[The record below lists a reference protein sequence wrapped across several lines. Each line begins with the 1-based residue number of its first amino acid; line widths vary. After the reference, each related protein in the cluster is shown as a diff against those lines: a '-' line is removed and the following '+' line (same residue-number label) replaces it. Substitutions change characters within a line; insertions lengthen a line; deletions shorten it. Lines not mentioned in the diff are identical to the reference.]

1 MEKLD
6 ASQKKKVLYNMLYA
20 SVVVVLIVMAAL
32 TVVLLN
38 NSNKDVAVNQPPN
51 LNVENNTNQEVQVST
66 PSYVVPLKDATVVK
80 DYSAKELQYNE
91 SLKQWEIHKAI
102 DFLAGSSLDVLAFT
116 DGTVSK
122 VYTNYLEG
130 TVIEIAHANGL
141 VSVYKSLESANV
153 KVGDKVSAGQIIGV
167 LGNTMAQEQN
177 TGNHLHFEVLKNGSK
192 INPNEYLDLGSK

>member
-6 ASQKKKVLYNMLYA
+6 NDQKKKILYSVLYAGIVAL
-20 SVVVVLIVMAAL
+20 LIVAAAL
-32 TVVLLN
+32 TVIILN
-38 NSNKDVAVNQPPN
+38 KQDVKVEKTPS
-51 LNVENNTNQEVQVST
+51 LNVGNNQEIVVST
-66 PSYVVPLKDATVVK
+66 PSYVVPLKDATVIK

-102 DFLAGSSLDVLAFT
+102 DFLAGSSLEVLAFT

-122 VYTNYLEG
+122 VYSNYLEG

-153 KVGDKVSAGQIIGV
+153 KVGDKVSAGQVVGV

-177 TGNHLHFEVLKNGSK
+177 EGNHLHFELLKNGTK
-192 INPNEYLDLGSK
+192 INPNDYLDLGSK

>member
-6 ASQKKKVLYNMLYA
+6 STQKKKILYSVLYALLVAILIAAAAFTVIMLNA
-20 SVVVVLIVMAAL
+20 NEEPVK
-32 TVVLLN
+32 TT
-38 NSNKDVAVNQPPN
+38 PN
-51 LNVENNTNQEVQVST
+51 LNVGDKQEVVVAA

-102 DFLAGSSLDVLAFT
+102 DFLAGNSLEVLAFT

-122 VYTNYLEG
+122 VYSNYLEG
-130 TVIEIAHANGL
+130 TVIEIAHSNGL
-141 VSVYKSLESANV
+141 VSVYKSLESASV
-153 KVGDKVSAGQIIGV
+153 KVGDKVSAGQVIGV

-177 TGNHLHFEVLKNGSK
+177 QGVHLHFELLKDGKK
-192 INPNEYLDLGSK
+192 INPNDYLDLGSK

>member
-6 ASQKKKVLYNMLYA
+6 STQKKKVLYSMLYA
-20 SVVVVLIVMAAL
+20 AIVAVLIVMAAL

-38 NSNKDVAVNQPPN
+38 NQDGVVETSPN
-51 LNVENNTNQEVQVST
+51 LNVGNKQEVVVAA
-66 PSYVVPLKDATVVK
+66 PSYVVPLKDATIVK

-102 DFLAGSSLDVLAFT
+102 DFLAGSSLDVLAFS
-116 DGTVSK
+116 DGTISK
-122 VYTNYLEG
+122 VYSNYLEG

-153 KVGDKVSAGQIIGV
+153 KVGDKVSAGQVIGV

-177 TGNHLHFEVLKNGSK
+177 EGNHLHFELLKNGSK
-192 INPNEYLDLGSK
+192 INPNDYLDLGSK

>member
-6 ASQKKKVLYNMLYA
+6 ASQKKKVLYSLLYA
-20 SVVVVLIVMAAL
+20 AIVAVLIVMAAL
-32 TVVLLN
+32 TVILLSN
-38 NSNKDVAVNQPPN
+38 NDVKVEQTPS
-51 LNVENNTNQEVQVST
+51 LNVGDKQEIVVAA

-102 DFLAGSSLDVLAFT
+102 DFLAGNSLDVLAFT
-116 DGTVSK
+116 DGTVSN
-122 VYTNYLEG
+122 VYSNYLEG
-130 TVIEIAHANGL
+130 TVIEIAHSNGL

-153 KVGDKVSAGQIIGV
+153 KVGDKVSAGQVIGV

-177 TGNHLHFEVLKNGSK
+177 EGNHLHFELLKDGKK
-192 INPNEYLDLGSK
+192 INPNDYLDLGSK

>member
-6 ASQKKKVLYNMLYA
+6 NDQKKKILYSVLYAGIVAL
-20 SVVVVLIVMAAL
+20 LIVAAAL
-32 TVVLLN
+32 TVIILN
-38 NSNKDVAVNQPPN
+38 KQDAKVEKTPS
-51 LNVENNTNQEVQVST
+51 LNVGNNQEIVVST
-66 PSYVVPLKDATVVK
+66 PSYVVPLKDATVIK

-102 DFLAGSSLDVLAFT
+102 DFLAGSSLEVLAFT

-122 VYTNYLEG
+122 VYSNYLEG

-153 KVGDKVSAGQIIGV
+153 KVGDKVSAGQVIGM

-177 TGNHLHFEVLKNGSK
+177 EGNHLHFELLKNGTK
-192 INPNEYLDLGSK
+192 INPNDYLDLGSK

>member
-6 ASQKKKVLYNMLYA
+6 ADQKKKVLYNLIYA
-20 SVVVVLIVMAAL
+20 SIVVVLIVMAAL

-38 NSNKDVAVNQPPN
+38 NGNKNVAVDQPPN
-51 LNVENNTNQEVQVST
+51 LNIENNTNQEVQVST

-102 DFLAGSSLDVLAFT
+102 DFLAGSSLDVFAFT

-122 VYTNYLEG
+122 VYSNYLEG

-177 TGNHLHFEVLKNGSK
+177 EGNHLHFELQKNGSK
-192 INPNEYLDLGSK
+192 INPNDYLDLGNK